1 MSHSPVDVAK
11 RVLELNEVDDYVGI
25 LNLAAPSVD
34 ARIDRKSSV
43 NQMRKYYLKLS
54 LTIHPD
60 RMGKTFPEATKAFQ
74 ALVKAFEHLT
84 SPELIEEVE
93 TKGGKKGKEKT
104 AAISRSNDGCY
115 RTRVCCPR
123 CKQPWNEGT
132 LDGNPDYCYNFLM
145 TGLKSYTC
153 STCLCEFGCM
163 TALHKCPFCKK
174 GFEYSPLDYHNKITC
189 GHSSCKKPFGFMMY
203 HASDRVIKDLKQ
215 SVKEEQERQL
225 RAREAKLRRAKR
237 GGGDVDQTTAEK
249 AFMMGLSDVCPRC
262 GEDFVEMGDE
272 DEQRRHLAECTDEGK
287 HKEHATKV
295 AKKAAT
301 KNAQE
306 ARQEAQAAAQTHA
319 AWQLMGASKSQ
330 LWLLNEEQ
338 LRAQAG
344 SLNLDIS
351 GDKDELICRIVS
363 QDTSTVGNS
372 GGTARIKN
380 APTSSAGKRK
390 RSEEA
395 TSNTSSALV
404 LSTTQS
410 ASSSSSGAGSKALVR
425 AQKSAQSA
433 SDALPSNYHS
443 YSAAQLRSMCA
454 AQGLLGLL
462 PKKAVKADMIKVLEK
477 TVFEISDDDD
487 E

>member
-1 MSHSPVDVAK
+1 
-11 RVLELNEVDDYVGI
+11 
-25 LNLAAPSVD
+25 
-34 ARIDRKSSV
+34 
-43 NQMRKYYLKLS
+43 
-54 LTIHPD
+54 
-60 RMGKTFPEATKAFQ
+60 
-74 ALVKAFEHLT
+74 
-84 SPELIEEVE
+84 
-93 TKGGKKGKEKT
+93 
-104 AAISRSNDGCY
+104 
-115 RTRVCCPR
+115 
-123 CKQPWNEGT
+123 
-132 LDGNPDYCYNFLM
+132 M
-145 TGLKSYTC
+145 TGLKAYTC

-189 GHSSCKKPFGFMMY
+189 GHPACKKPFGFMMY

-225 RAREAKLRRAKR
+225 RAKEAKLRRAKS
-237 GGGDVDQTTAEK
+237 GGGDVDQKTAEK
-249 AFMMGLSDVCPRC
+249 AFMMGLSDVCPCC
-262 GEDFVEMGDE
+262 GEDFIEMGDE
-272 DEQRRHLAECTDEGK
+272 DEQRRHLAECTDESK
-287 HKEHATKV
+287 HKEHSAKV

-319 AWQLMGASKSQ
+319 AWQLLGANKSQ

-344 SLNLDIS
+344 SLNLDVS
-351 GDKDELICRIVS
+351 GDKDDLISRIVS
-363 QDTSTVGNS
+363 QDNSTVGNS

-390 RSEEA
+390 RSEETA
-395 TSNTSSALV
+395 SSSTSSALV
-404 LSTTQS
+404 LSASQS
-410 ASSSSSGAGSKALVR
+410 AGSSSGAGSKALVR
-425 AQKSAQSA
+425 VQKPAASATDS
-433 SDALPSNYHS
+433 LPSNYHA

-462 PKKAVKADMIKVLEK
+462 PKKAVKVDMIKVLEK

>member
-1 MSHSPVDVAK
+1 MSHIPVDVAK

-93 TKGGKKGKEKT
+93 TKG
-104 AAISRSNDGCY
+104 
-115 RTRVCCPR
+115 
-123 CKQPWNEGT
+123 
-132 LDGNPDYCYNFLM
+132 
-145 TGLKSYTC
+145 
-153 STCLCEFGCM
+153 
-163 TALHKCPFCKK
+163 
-174 GFEYSPLDYHNKITC
+174 FEYSPLDYHNKITC
-189 GHSSCKKPFGFMMY
+189 GHSTCNKPFGFMMY

-262 GEDFVEMGDE
+262 GEDFIEMGDE

-319 AWQLMGASKSQ
+319 AWQLMGANTSQ

-351 GDKDELICRIVS
+351 GDKDDLISRIVS
-363 QDTSTVGNS
+363 QDSSTVGNS

-390 RSEEA
+390 RSEE
-395 TSNTSSALV
+395 STSSALV

-410 ASSSSSGAGSKALVR
+410 AGSSSGAGSKALVR
-425 AQKSAQSA
+425 AQKPAQSA

-454 AQGLLGLL
+454 AQGLLGIL
-462 PKKAVKADMIKVLEK
+462 PKKAVKADMIKILEK